1 MPAKSKRTIR
11 LITEPYASR
20 QKARAAKTIQ
30 ARFRFKK
37 QRSVPKPVKNYI
49 KKASLSQLETKELR
63 YMLWSPTAGAGSSA
77 YTLRNEISNLSIK
90 PLLCPIAQSDDAKAN
105 SPFRLG
111 NEIIPVSLTVKV
123 KLYLKSDEDPQG
135 LGAADRGAIQPFLFV
150 GQDKNT
156 RNVINLTANDY
167 NKILPFVWRK
177 TNGLSTQETPVE
189 GGEVSAFTGSRM
201 EFVTGRYNDSLL
213 RPIKG
218 GIKTPVITREVG
230 YYQNPAPTEGGGGFS
245 NRHVERNYVF
255 NVPCP
260 KKLKFTNNEA
270 QYPDNFAPFLMCG
283 FTYIAGADP
292 STQAP
297 LRIESCVHFKYK
309 DP

>member
-1 MPAKSKRTIR
+1 MPSTQTKGRIR

-30 ARFRFKK
+30 ARYRFKK
-37 QRSVPKPVKNYI
+37 QRSVPKPVKRYI

-63 YMLWSPTAGAGSSA
+63 YMLWSPTAGAGSAA
-77 YTLRNEISNLSIK
+77 YTLRNAISDLSIK
-90 PLLCPIAQSDDAKAN
+90 PLLCPIEQSDSAKGN

-111 NEIIPVSLTVKV
+111 NEIIPVSLIVKV
-123 KLYLKSDEDPQG
+123 KLYIKSDEDYAG

-156 RNVINLTANDY
+156 RNVINLTANNY

-177 TNGLSTQETPVE
+177 TDGLSTQENPTD
-189 GGEVSAFTGSRM
+189 GGEVTSFTGDRG

-218 GIKTPVITREVG
+218 GIKTPVMTRDVI
-230 YYQNPAPTEGGGGFS
+230 YWQNTVDGGGGGS

-270 QYPDNFAPFLMCG
+270 TYPDNFAPFLMCG
-283 FTYIAGADP
+283 FTYVGGADP
-292 STQAP
+292 SIQAP
-297 LRIESCVHFKYK
+297 LRIETAVHFKYK